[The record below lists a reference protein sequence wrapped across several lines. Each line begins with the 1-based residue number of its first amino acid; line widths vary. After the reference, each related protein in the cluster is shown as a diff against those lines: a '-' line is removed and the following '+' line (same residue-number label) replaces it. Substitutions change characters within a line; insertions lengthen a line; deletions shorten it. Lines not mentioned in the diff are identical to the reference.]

1 MRNFEILR
9 YLSKWKYLIFIIS
22 VLGAFLVYKYA
33 MYNQEYTAQTI
44 ISYTNPDA
52 ANGYTPNGVKID
64 ATEIY
69 SSAVITGVLEDMD
82 LNISAD
88 TIRSRCQVEEIIPL
102 DEETRKEAIL
112 DKGEEYEYFP
122 TDYLVSYSVD
132 STYTRDFAR
141 SVLDS
146 IIKNYFRIY
155 GEKYINQQ
163 VLPNNMSS
171 EADSKY
177 DYIEQVEILDTW
189 VRNIQDY
196 LFAKRD
202 EQPDFRSSKTGYSFE
217 DLYETY
223 KAFADYNI
231 PQIYS
236 LILEQ
241 QVSVDKETL
250 IKKYQNDIS
259 QAELDIQNMNSNVA
273 DLEALVQ
280 EYSNKNKEGAE
291 YHYGTQAD
299 GGNESTDY
307 ILKDVYEDW
316 YDDEKHINSE
326 TTYDSLVYEYVD
338 LVAQR
343 DKAQVDL
350 DHKRTILEIFT
361 SAPQE
366 SGNDNLGDIEKGISE
381 LSSTLDEMYTTVSD
395 TVDEYNEFVG
405 AYNLSTLVSI
415 NTREK
420 INVRIYIVLALL
432 VFFLGGCIGAIILGR
447 SKDFL
452 EYLMYT
458 DRKTGVANRA
468 KCDLVIEQYDKDK
481 LKDSFAFLVI
491 RIVNLKYVNDKGGR
505 AAGDNLLKVFGRMLK
520 RAATSYG
527 FVGYNGSDQFF
538 GMFEDCTLQRAE
550 DFASYLQELI
560 AYNNAQNPGDIIEVS
575 VAIAESTTENIYDI
589 RKLMGAAF
597 RKSAQ

>member
-1 MRNFEILR
+1 MRNFELLR

-22 VLGAFLVYKYA
+22 VLGAFLVYQYA
-33 MYNQEYTAQTI
+33 MYNQEYTAQTV

-52 ANGYTPNGVKID
+52 AYGYTPNGTAID
-64 ATEIY
+64 ANEIY

-88 TIRSRCQVEEIIPL
+88 TIRSRCRVKEIIPA

-122 TDYLVSYSVD
+122 TQYLVSYSVG
-132 STYTRDFAR
+132 SEYTRDFAR

-146 IIKNYFRIY
+146 IVKNYFRIY

-177 DYIEQVEILDTW
+177 DYIEQVEILDNW
-189 VRNIQDY
+189 VVNIQDY
-196 LFAKRD
+196 LAEKRD
-202 EQPDFRSSKTGYSFE
+202 EQPDFRSSKTGYSFG
-217 DLYETY
+217 DLFETY

-241 QVSVDKETL
+241 EVSVDKDTL
-250 IKKYQNDIS
+250 IKKYQNDIRN
-259 QAELDIQNMNSNVA
+259 AELDIENLNSNIA

-280 EYSNKNKEGAE
+280 QYSTKNKEGAE
-291 YHYGTQAD
+291 YHYGTQTE

-307 ILKDVYEDW
+307 ILKNVYEDW
-316 YDDEKHINSE
+316 ADEDTHINSE
-326 TTYDSLVYEYVD
+326 TTYDTLVYEYVD
-338 LVAQR
+338 IVTQR
-343 DKAQVDL
+343 DKAQVQL
-350 DHKRTILEIFT
+350 DHKRDILNVFT
-361 SAPQE
+361 SAPQD
-366 SGNDNLGDIEKGISE
+366 GGWDNVTDIETNLNE
-381 LSSTLDEMYTTVSD
+381 LSNTLDSMYSSVSD
-395 TVDEYNEFVG
+395 TVDEYNQFVG
-405 AYNLSTLVSI
+405 AHNLSTLASI
-415 NTREK
+415 STTEK

-468 KCDLVIEQYDKDK
+468 KCDLLIEQYDKDK
-481 LKDSFAFLVI
+481 IKDSFAFLVI
-491 RIVNLKYVNDKGGR
+491 RVDNLKYVNDKGGR

-520 RAATSYG
+520 RAAMSYG

-550 DFASYLQELI
+550 DFAAYLQELI
-560 AYNNAQNPGDIIEVS
+560 AYNNTRNPGDVIEVS

-597 RKSAQ
+597 RKSVK